1 MQYIDLLKNI
11 GLKATPQRL
20 CILKTLAKHTH
31 PTIDELYDE
40 IKKDY
45 PSISLA
51 TVYKNLGTLID
62 CGIVV
67 EVARPNLKSKYDI
80 FEKPHIHLV
89 CKKCGN
95 VIDCDCQT
103 ADLKNYHENLQKNL
117 KTKIQDLNIT
127 AFINECKSC
136 KKN

>member
-1 MQYIDLLKNI
+1 MQYIDLLKDI

-51 TVYKNLGTLID
+51 TVYKNLGTLLD
-62 CGIVV
+62 CGLVT
-67 EVARPNLKSKYDI
+67 EVLRPNLKSKFDI
-80 FEKPHIHLV
+80 KEKPHIHIV
-89 CKKCGN
+89 CKKCGY
-95 VIDCDCQT
+95 VKDCDCET
-103 ADLKNYHENLQKNL
+103 SDLKNYHKILEKNTN
-117 KTKIQDLNIT
+117 TKIDDLNIT
-127 AFINECKSC
+127 AFVDECQNC
-136 KKN
+136 KN